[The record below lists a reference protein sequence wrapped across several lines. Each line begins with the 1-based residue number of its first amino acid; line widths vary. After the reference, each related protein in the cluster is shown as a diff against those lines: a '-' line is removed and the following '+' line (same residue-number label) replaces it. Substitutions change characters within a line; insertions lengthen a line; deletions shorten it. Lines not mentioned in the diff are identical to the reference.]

1 MIEADY
7 KRNFFHQLAES
18 AFIAFLFGILDLL
31 FFRSLSSFSLEEIFL
46 NRFGYL
52 STSIAVYLL
61 LLYILLGI
69 GIGVFSSII
78 QRIVRIFSFNLG
90 KRFHV
95 FFNTALLSIV
105 LIGLRLKTSDSL
117 SSFIKHYAWFFLI
130 VVVFCISL
138 GLFPVFS
145 RNIFIL
151 RTKTKKGGF
160 AVFGATVVCIALIL
174 MIPFLS
180 DLSLKYRFRSE
191 KIKANRPNIILIV
204 MDTVRADSLSCYQPE
219 KETTPN
225 IDSVAQEGT
234 LFLNAVSP
242 SPWTL
247 PSHASMFT
255 GLYPSQHEADWR
267 NMYLDEEYLTLAE
280 HLSEFGYQTVGLTEN
295 PWVSKNRG
303 LAQGFKDFYE
313 LYVYPRSAVIPRVI
327 DKARSIL
334 FDYRETR
341 EYAAD
346 TVRVFKSWIYK
357 NYNKRSSKPFFAFL
371 NLMPAHLPNYSR
383 PQFMFSNPSRE
394 DLEKIEP
401 VNQIPERFYLPQFG
415 LNEKELRLMHSLY
428 EGDVAYLD
436 SKLGELFYFLKDSG
450 VLENTVLILTSDH
463 GENFGDHNLIEHQFC
478 LYNSLLH
485 VPLIIRYPP
494 KIELGTE
501 NHDLVST
508 IFLFQT
514 IVDLA
519 GVPKNKNLRH
529 IEDRSLLQ
537 SNADDFIYAEY
548 DNPLNMIKGV
558 IGDEAPDDFN
568 FEPFDKYLKCI
579 YGSAYKFIWS
589 SDGKSELF
597 SLKEDWQEKQNLFS
611 SEELEAKQMYQQ
623 LRAWYEALW
632 IPGWSKKAKKIDKKT
647 EEALKS
653 LGYIKK

>member
-1 MIEADY
+1 MIKANY
-7 KRNFFHQLAES
+7 KIGLFRQLAVS
-18 AFIAFLFGILDLL
+18 AFIAFLFGLLDLL
-31 FFRSLSSFSLEEIFL
+31 FFRFISSFSVEEILL
-46 NRFGYL
+46 NRFGPFN
-52 STSIAVYLL
+52 TSIAVYLL
-61 LLYILLGI
+61 LLYIILGI
-69 GIGVFSSII
+69 VIGVFSYII
-78 QRIVRIFSFNLG
+78 QRISRVFSFNFG
-90 KRFHV
+90 KTFHV
-95 FFNTALLSIV
+95 FFCTTLLSIV

-117 SSFIKHYAWFFLI
+117 SSFIKHYALFFLI
-130 VVVFCISL
+130 LVVFYIFFS
-138 GLFPVFS
+138 LFPVFS
-145 RNIFIL
+145 HKIFLL
-151 RTKTKKGGF
+151 RTNTKKGEF
-160 AVFGATVVCIALIL
+160 AVLIATIVCVVLIL
-174 MIPFLS
+174 TIPYLS
-180 DLSLKYRFRSE
+180 DLSIKYRFHPE
-191 KIKANRPNIILIV
+191 KMEADRPNIILIV

-225 IDSVAQEGT
+225 IDSVAKEGT
-234 LFLNAVSP
+234 LFLNAISP

-247 PSHASMFT
+247 PAHASIFT

-267 NMYLDEEYLTLAE
+267 SMYLDEEYLTLAE

-327 DKARSIL
+327 DKFRKIL
-334 FDYRETR
+334 FNYRETR
-341 EYAAD
+341 EHAED
-346 TVRVFKSWIYK
+346 TVKVFKSWIYK
-357 NYNKRSSKPFFAFL
+357 NYNKKNSKPFFAFL
-371 NLMPAHLPNYSR
+371 NMMPAHLPNYSR

-401 VNQIPERFYLPQFG
+401 VNQIPERFYLPHFR
-415 LNEKELRLMHSLY
+415 LNERELRLMHSLY

-436 SKLGELFYFLKDSG
+436 SKLGELFNFLEDSG
-450 VLENTVLILTSDH
+450 VLDNTVLILTSDH
-463 GENFGDHNLIEHQFC
+463 GENFGEHNLIEHQFC

-494 KIELGTE
+494 EIELDSK

-519 GVPKNKNLRH
+519 GIPKDKNLKH
-529 IEDRSLLQ
+529 IEDKSLLQ
-537 SNADDFIYAEY
+537 SNPTDFIYAEY
-548 DNPLNMIKGV
+548 DNSLKMLKGV

-589 SDGKSELF
+589 SDGRSELF

-611 SEELEAKQMYQQ
+611 LEGLEAKEKYQQ
-623 LRAWYEALW
+623 LKAWYDALW
-632 IPGWSKKAKKIDKKT
+632 MPGLSKKAKKIDKKT
-647 EEALKS
+647 EDALKS